1 MVLIDEA
8 AEVIN
13 DQVIKMLNKTRGAGF
28 RLFISSQSTSDFE
41 ARLGSEA
48 KMKQV
53 ITNTN
58 HFTALR
64 TPDPDAQEAVMKRV
78 PPTKFK
84 YIMRGHGSSAG
95 ADPEQITGSV
105 GERLME
111 EEGELFQ
118 SQLLGWLPNLECMA
132 INQANKIVKVKSP
145 SY

>member
-64 TPDPDAQEAVMKRV
+64 TPDPDAQEEVIKRV
-78 PPTKFK
+78 PPTKFT
-84 YIMRGHGSSAG
+84 YIIRGHGSSACSE
-95 ADPEQITGSV
+95 PEHIPGMV
-105 GERLME
+105 AERFME
-111 EEGELFQ
+111 EYGE
-118 SQLLGWLPNLECMA
+118 
-132 INQANKIVKVKSP
+132 
-145 SY
+145 

>member
-1 MVLIDEA
+1 VYNFLKPGGQDLASVMVLIDEA

-64 TPDPDAQEAVMKRV
+64 T
-78 PPTKFK
+78 
-84 YIMRGHGSSAG
+84 
-95 ADPEQITGSV
+95 QI
-105 GERLME
+105 LMPRK
-111 EEGELFQ
+111 Q
-118 SQLLGWLPNLECMA
+118 S
-132 INQANKIVKVKSP
+132 
-145 SY
+145 